1 MLTMAKRKRKKSNS
15 FKRYLAIVTV
25 AAGALYA
32 LAQHYY
38 PEEVDEFRARIE
50 WLVNPYY
57 GMGANISSEIE
68 DADLLPESEKRVQI
82 LKNTGYISGFSNA
95 YSVPLWVGYVT
106 SYPFKYNT
114 AERPPYFERDPR
126 AYGSAD
132 HKDYSNSGYDRGHMA
147 PNYAIGRSYGKKA
160 QMETFYMTNIVP
172 QEPDMGR
179 GVWKRL
185 EQHIANGL
193 SKKYG
198 KTLVFVGPVL
208 KQPLRKLNGKVAIPD
223 AFYAVVMVK
232 SKSGEAYAIGFI
244 IPQNP
249 KSKSIWRYC
258 VPIDEIEMLTG
269 IDFFPKLPED
279 AENKLEANTD
289 FGPFI

>member
-1 MLTMAKRKRKKSNS
+1 MAKRKRKKSNS

-106 SYPFKYNT
+106 SYPFK
-114 AERPPYFERDPR
+114 
-126 AYGSAD
+126 
-132 HKDYSNSGYDRGHMA
+132 
-147 PNYAIGRSYGKKA
+147 
-160 QMETFYMTNIVP
+160 
-172 QEPDMGR
+172 
-179 GVWKRL
+179 
-185 EQHIANGL
+185 
-193 SKKYG
+193 
-198 KTLVFVGPVL
+198 
-208 KQPLRKLNGKVAIPD
+208 
-223 AFYAVVMVK
+223 
-232 SKSGEAYAIGFI
+232 
-244 IPQNP
+244 
-249 KSKSIWRYC
+249 
-258 VPIDEIEMLTG
+258 
-269 IDFFPKLPED
+269 
-279 AENKLEANTD
+279 
-289 FGPFI
+289 